1 MKTRP
6 ERPHYRVPLRL
17 LWRALR
23 IFQNAKFLKE
33 NDIPGASLL
42 RRKPE
47 ELKTSKIKF
56 WLKCCGDA
64 VKRVHY
70 YIRNLLSGP
79 NKGRNCFLIT
89 LNILL
94 SSRKQSFSIEIV
106 WQITTMMVK
115 SCEQLHL
122 VDPVIHSFPAKAI
135 LLWHL
140 CFLSTELIIPC
151 FYIQIF
157 LIVVNLLVDWQLIP

>member
-1 MKTRP
+1 MASTSNISKSDISYGKRYTWRFSSQKKTWG
-6 ERPHYRVPLRL
+6 V
-17 LWRALR
+17 
-23 IFQNAKFLKE
+23 K
-33 NDIPGASLL
+33 
-42 RRKPE
+42 
-47 ELKTSKIKF
+47 KTSKIKF

-64 VKRVHY
+64 VKRGHD
-70 YIRNLLSGP
+70 YIRNLVSGP

-89 LNILL
+89 LNILS

-106 WQITTMMVK
+106 WQITTMIVK

-122 VDPVIHSFPAKAI
+122 VDPVTYSSPAKAI

-140 CFLSTELIIPC
+140 CFLSTELIILC

-157 LIVVNLLVDWQLIP
+157 LIVVNLLVDWELIP